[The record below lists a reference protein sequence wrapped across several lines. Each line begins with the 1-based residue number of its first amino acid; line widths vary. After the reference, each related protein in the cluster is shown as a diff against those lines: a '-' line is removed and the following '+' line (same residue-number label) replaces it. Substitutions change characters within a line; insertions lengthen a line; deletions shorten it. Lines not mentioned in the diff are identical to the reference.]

1 MTTFSTESKAKTF
14 TEHRRSIK
22 AKMNAT
28 KGNLIFLQRSKLLN
42 KEEKEVVQE
51 IIDAYTKFNE
61 TYNNWRN
68 KKFEKGLKA

>member
-1 MTTFSTESKAKTF
+1 MTTFSQDRKKTF
-14 TEHRRSIK
+14 TEYRRSIK

-28 KGNLIFLQRSKLLN
+28 KGNLILLQQSKLLN

-61 TYNNWRN
+61 TYNKWRD
-68 KKFEKGLKA
+68 KKFAKGLKA